1 VHITD
6 LQTNNGSCMADV
18 FYRRGIIGGNGCIP
32 ECKALSRDKREER
45 QITQALETTSIK
57 EKKPGVAKTTQ
68 T

>member
-1 VHITD
+1 
-6 LQTNNGSCMADV
+6 MADV